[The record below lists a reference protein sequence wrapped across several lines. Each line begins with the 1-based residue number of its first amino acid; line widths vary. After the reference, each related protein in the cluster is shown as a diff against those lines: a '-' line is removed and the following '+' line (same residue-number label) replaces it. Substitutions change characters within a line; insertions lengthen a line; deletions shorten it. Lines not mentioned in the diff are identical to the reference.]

1 MANLSFLK
9 MNTFKME
16 ISAPDGK
23 LISEELNFTAE
34 GKKNTTNL
42 FSNTIHNVLKVNRSY
57 QFVANSKSKD
67 IGIFAELHILV
78 FHFDQYFQSTCQ
90 SQERADS

>member
-34 GKKNTTNL
+34 KKITNP
-42 FSNTIHNVLKVNRSY
+42 FSNTIHNVLKLNR
-57 QFVANSKSKD
+57 
-67 IGIFAELHILV
+67 
-78 FHFDQYFQSTCQ
+78 
-90 SQERADS
+90 R